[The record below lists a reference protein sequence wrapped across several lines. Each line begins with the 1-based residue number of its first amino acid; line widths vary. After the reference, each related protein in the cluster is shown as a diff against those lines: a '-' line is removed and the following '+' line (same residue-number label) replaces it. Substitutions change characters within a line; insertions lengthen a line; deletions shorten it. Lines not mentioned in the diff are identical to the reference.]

1 MMLNIQNQMIFDGQ
15 LKLNNGIKNKQSEQ
29 RLFKKKIIKLN
40 ILCRKKKRNKSGKQS
55 QKKKAKKINPQV
67 LFKKQLIQ

>member
-15 LKLNNGIKNKQSEQ
+15 LKLNNGIKKKQSEQ

-40 ILCRKKKRNKSGKQS
+40 ILRRKKKRIKSEKQS
-55 QKKKAKKINPQV
+55 QKKKVKKINPQV

>member
-40 ILCRKKKRNKSGKQS
+40 ILCRKKKRIKSGKQS

-67 LFKKQLIQ
+67 LFKKHLIQ

>member
-40 ILCRKKKRNKSGKQS
+40 ILCRKKKRIKSGKKS

>member
-1 MMLNIQNQMIFDGQ
+1 MILNIQNQMIFDGQ
-15 LKLNNGIKNKQSEQ
+15 LKLNNGIKKKQSEQ

-40 ILCRKKKRNKSGKQS
+40 ILRRKKKRIKSEKQS
-55 QKKKAKKINPQV
+55 QKKKVKKINPQV